1 MHIKISSRRDGIMS
15 WTEALSRY
23 LMKRPSDDE
32 EPWYNPDG
40 RSNLMM
46 YGDDGGIGRALSLTG
61 GPLLKIDGPHAAP
74 CTHIPH
80 YETVMLV
87 AGGIGLTPFASAL
100 KSLIQFKLAEAVDP
114 GKKSAI
120 RPRHIYFYWLFQMA
134 DYEAFQ
140 WFAKLLSNLRRVYLA
155 QKQSYLR
162 HSTAPGKASANS
174 QEISLQINLIV
185 TRGDKKN
192 DSKDRDPEG
201 ELGMVNPTPTVFGC
215 LTTLEHRSHVA
226 WVCWRQM
233 RCAMCRCRR
242 RITASA
248 SAMAST
254 PPPSPRRPSPSTASL
269 TLSGARPQRLPTPPS
284 DSRPREQWRR

>member
-174 QEISLQINLIV
+174 EEISLQINLIV

-201 ELGMVNPTPTVFGC
+201 ELGTVNPAPTFFEC
-215 LTTLEHRSHVA
+215 LATLL
-226 WVCWRQM
+226 
-233 RCAMCRCRR
+233 
-242 RITASA
+242 I
-248 SAMAST
+248 
-254 PPPSPRRPSPSTASL
+254 
-269 TLSGARPQRLPTPPS
+269 
-284 DSRPREQWRR
+284 